1 METLLWLFNLWRKT
15 KQKRE
20 LCVCVCVFGCI
31 WASNSVARATR
42 PERCAN
48 INTEKRERRRRERD
62 WAGGKLGHSACSI
75 KNTRHV
81 CLGGKI
87 SERIREESRRKH
99 KTCFML
105 ATVKEDCR
113 AWRGSG
119 SEKWREAK
127 REDKQ
132 SQWQQG
138 CYSNRLARCPAVLVP
153 NLKCWVLAC
162 IHSLTTKCELHW
174 DSVVSFEQMQIM
186 L

>member
-81 CLGGKI
+81 CLGGK
-87 SERIREESRRKH
+87 SVRGLEKRAGESTRPVSCWLQWRKTAEREVAVRNEGRQRERTSR
-99 KTCFML
+99 
-105 ATVKEDCR
+105 V
-113 AWRGSG
+113 SG
-119 SEKWREAK
+119 
-127 REDKQ
+127 
-132 SQWQQG
+132 
-138 CYSNRLARCPAVLVP
+138 NRVVIVTDWHDVRQYWCP
-153 NLKCWVLAC
+153 
-162 IHSLTTKCELHW
+162 I
-174 DSVVSFEQMQIM
+174 
-186 L
+186 